1 MREILVKVMTKS
13 AIQNAL
19 STHHQLF
26 IDRIN
31 SLSETAFVFQK
42 NGKWS
47 AGQQLDHI
55 NRAVSPVALAF
66 SLPKFLPI
74 ILFGKANRPSK
85 NYEDL
90 VEKYKKAL
98 SKGGKA
104 SGRFIPKTISVQ
116 QKAQLT
122 QKLHRTLDKLIAKI
136 DLFSEE
142 DLDSH
147 ILPHPLLGKLTFR
160 EMLYFTIYH
169 VQHHHVLMLKYLGD

>member
-1 MREILVKVMTKS
+1 MTKS
-13 AIQNAL
+13 ALQNAL
-19 STHHQLF
+19 STHHELF
-26 IDRIN
+26 IRDIN
-31 SLSETAFVFQK
+31 SLSESAFLFHK
-42 NGKWS
+42 KDKWS

-66 SLPKFLPI
+66 ILPKFLPV

-104 SGRFIPKTISVQ
+104 SGRFIPKAIDVE
-116 QKAQLT
+116 QKAHLT
-122 QKLHRTLDKLIAKI
+122 QKLIKTLERLNKKI

-160 EMLYFTIYH
+160 EMLFFTIYH
-169 VQHHHVLMLKYLGD
+169 VQHHHNLMLKYLED